1 MRMNHPP
8 ALFARPF
15 YFMRHGETEANA
27 NGVVSGSLD
36 VELTALGR
44 EQAQAAARMLACE
57 PINAVYSSPLRRA
70 WETAE
75 PIAQILRLPITIVAQ
90 LAERRRGGL
99 EGRTAGSVVED
110 GRSES
115 FEDFAARVLDGLSQV
130 DSPVPL
136 LVAHLG
142 VYRVLCRL
150 LQPGCAEDLLG
161 NALPLRFVLLCD
173 RRWRV
178 EALHR
183 TIGETLS

>member
-1 MRMNHPP
+1 MLVNP
-8 ALFARPF
+8 
-15 YFMRHGETEANA
+15 
-27 NGVVSGSLD
+27 
-36 VELTALGR
+36 
-44 EQAQAAARMLACE
+44 AAAAWSQLS
-57 PINAVYSSPLRRA
+57 NATC
-70 WETAE
+70 TA
-75 PIAQILRLPITIVAQ
+75 AAGDSAAVVGSGA
-90 LAERRRGGL
+90 
-99 EGRTAGSVVED
+99 AGSVVED

-115 FEDFAARVLDGLSQV
+115 FEDFTARVLDGLSQV